1 MSVTIV
7 LTICYIQIRTAEL
20 RLWFYVS
27 PKRSTGFVMPSF
39 PTYSRTTVSLEKIF
53 GLIQSFL
60 TNRVTKVVLNKHTS
74 SSFHL
79 PGTWMFINDLP
90 DVFSSQLRIYEEY
103 FCHIWP
109 AASTTYLESLD

>member
-1 MSVTIV
+1 MV
-7 LTICYIQIRTAEL
+7 LCISKAFDGVCHAVLLHMLKDYG
-20 RLWFYVS
+20 VS
-27 PKRSTGFVMPSF
+27 G
-39 PTYSRTTVSLEKIF
+39 KIF